1 MVRKTTGVLMGIFAV
16 AALLLVPGA
25 ARAEVDFGIRGGIYN
40 DADAGFLG
48 AELLTD
54 FFVRGWYF
62 NPNVEYVFVDNGD
75 LWTLN
80 LDAHY
85 DLRTGAPFNFWLGG
99 GPALI
104 FRSTEEVCRRGNCED
119 EDETDIGLNLLAG
132 LGFMPRAAIRPYI
145 QGKVILTDETEAV
158 LAFGLRFH

>member
-1 MVRKTTGVLMGIFAV
+1 MFRKLTGVLAGSLAI
-16 AALLLVPGA
+16 AALFLMAGPA
-25 ARAEVDFGIRGGIYN
+25 QAEVDFGIRGGIYN

-54 FFVRGWYF
+54 FFARGWYF
-62 NPNVEYVFVDNGD
+62 NPNVEYVFVDDGD

-85 DLRTGAPFNFWLGG
+85 DLRTGKPFNFWLGG

-104 FRSTEEVCRRGNCED
+104 FRSSDCERCD
-119 EDETDIGLNLLAG
+119 NNDDTSVGLNLLAG
-132 LGFMPRAAIRPYI
+132 MGFMPRAPIRPYI
-145 QGKVILTDETEAV
+145 QGKLILSDETEAV
-158 LAFGLRFH
+158 LAFGVRFH